1 MQKNNPYLIPY
12 QKKKKDQLGMG
23 HKGKKSYHITLVKT
37 KGLNLTELG
46 LHTFLKYDMKS

>member
-37 KGLNLTELG
+37 KGLILLNLGYTR
-46 LHTFLKYDMKS
+46 FLNMT